1 MRYVAEGEPWLL
13 ERTIEYLSLSHA
25 SWRDRGYGGFAVTTE
40 SGDPIGEG
48 SLLFFAG
55 AATIEL
61 GYTIATAHCGR
72 GFGTE
77 TARELRRLAFETIG
91 ASRVFAVTDERNH
104 PSARILKKLG
114 FREESPRD
122 VHGTPHRFF
131 VCDRGYVVPRG
142 RGRASICGSYKA
154 NPLRPA
160 AFTR

>member
-61 GYTIATAHCGR
+61 GYTIATAHC
-72 GFGTE
+72 
-77 TARELRRLAFETIG
+77 
-91 ASRVFAVTDERNH
+91 
-104 PSARILKKLG
+104 PSARILEKLG

-122 VHGTPHRFF
+122 VHGTPHRYF
-131 VCDRGYVVPRG
+131 VCDRG
-142 RGRASICGSYKA
+142 
-154 NPLRPA
+154 
-160 AFTR
+160 